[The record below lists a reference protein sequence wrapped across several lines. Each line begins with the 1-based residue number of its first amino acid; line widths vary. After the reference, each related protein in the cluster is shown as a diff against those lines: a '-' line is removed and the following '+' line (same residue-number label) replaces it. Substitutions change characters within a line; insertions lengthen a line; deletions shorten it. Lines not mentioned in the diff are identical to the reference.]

1 MIVRFDRSF
10 LKALDKIKNQNELKR
25 IEAVIL
31 KAEAID
37 GFEKL
42 SNTKKLIVF
51 TNYYRIKVGDYR
63 IGLELINSNEIRL
76 ITVLHRKD
84 IYKKFP

>member
-10 LKALDKIKNQNELKR
+10 LKALDKIKDQNTLKR

-42 SNTKKLIVF
+42 SNTK
-51 TNYYRIKVGDYR
+51 N
-63 IGLELINSNEIRL
+63 
-76 ITVLHRKD
+76 
-84 IYKKFP
+84 

>member
-10 LKALDKIKNQNELKR
+10 LKALDKIKDQNTLKR

-42 SNTKKLIVF
+42 SNTKKLIGF
-51 TNYYRIKVGDYR
+51 TNYYHNKFHTTIIKQTSP
-63 IGLELINSNEIRL
+63 LSTLPE
-76 ITVLHRKD
+76 
-84 IYKKFP
+84 